1 MAFNCSIFLEDIDI
15 NCRKSDAGG
24 IKKVVL
30 GLQRDLTVDLD
41 PSDETLVVHAL
52 LNNHVVFEHN
62 KRDTTTVFNESKNT
76 SNGLGIV
83 TTDITIRY
91 LQSSGQIQT
100 GVLDYV
106 VGDQI
111 GYDIFTAT
119 RPGILDYIVLN
130 RMGYSI
136 GNTQG
141 STAVDYIGEF
151 EGYQKDI
158 VNVQTGIVD
167 YLIDRIPY
175 NILIEQERG
184 WGFNWE
190 LISVLWETIDNN
202 WENG

>member
-1 MAFNCSIFLEDIDI
+1 MYVTRTNGY
-15 NCRKSDAGG
+15 NAG
-24 IKKVVL
+24 
-30 GLQRDLTVDLD
+30 
-41 PSDETLVVHAL
+41 A
-52 LNNHVVFEHN
+52 N
-62 KRDTTTVFNESKNT
+62 
-76 SNGLGIV
+76 
-83 TTDITIRY
+83 
-91 LQSSGQIQT
+91 QIQT

-106 VGDQI
+106 VGNET
-111 GYDIFTAT
+111 GYDIFTEP

-151 EGYQKDI
+151 GGYQKDI

-167 YLIDRIPY
+167 YLIDIIPY

>member
-83 TTDITIRY
+83 TTDITIRIP
-91 LQSSGQIQT
+91 SIDRRMNKI
-100 GVLDYV
+100 DYMSRRS
-106 VGDQI
+106 
-111 GYDIFTAT
+111 DIVCIMYHNNGTAT
-119 RPGILDYIVLN
+119 ISGWMDGLTMN
-130 RMGYSI
+130 YSATSNVNPLEQSYTDVTLTTDSWI
-136 GNTQG
+136 A
-141 STAVDYIGEF
+141 SLAVDEPTI
-151 EGYQKDI
+151 
-158 VNVQTGIVD
+158 
-167 YLIDRIPY
+167 IDLP
-175 NILIEQERG
+175 
-184 WGFNWE
+184 
-190 LISVLWETIDNN
+190 
-202 WENG
+202 